1 MTPNWLDII
10 FTRLMLGNKA
20 TKTLSPAY
28 HRMKAVVR
36 KRTLAG
42 PDGDHSRPTRQRL
55 RQTYR
60 LRDKQRITVAKQQ
73 AMRAKLQGG
82 SARIRT
88 VLDAELLMV

>member
-1 MTPNWLDII
+1 MQPDFLDIVYS
-10 FTRLMLGNKA
+10 RLMMGTKA
-20 TKTLSPAY
+20 EKTLSPAY

-36 KRTLAG
+36 KRTLSG
-42 PDGDHSRPTRQRL
+42 PDGDHSKSTRQRL

-73 AMRAKLQGG
+73 AMKAKLPGG

>member
-1 MTPNWLDII
+1 MQPDFLDII
-10 FTRLMLGNKA
+10 YSRLMIGTKA
-20 TKTLSPAY
+20 EKTLSPAY

-42 PDGDHSRPTRQRL
+42 PDGDHSRTTRQRL
-55 RQTYR
+55 RQQDR
-60 LRDKQRITVAKQQ
+60 LRAKQRITVAKQQ
-73 AMRAKLQGG
+73 AAKSKLPGG

>member
-1 MTPNWLDII
+1 MQPDFLDIVYS
-10 FTRLMLGNKA
+10 RLMMGNKA
-20 TKTLSPAY
+20 EKTLSPAY

-42 PDGDHSRPTRQRL
+42 PEGDHSKSTRQRL
-55 RQTYR
+55 RQTQR

-73 AMRAKLQGG
+73 AKLPGG